1 MVSAW
6 QDLSPRFEDKWQDY
20 PTFCYEINGRKLIT
34 HATCGTHYSRTQACD
49 WTPGGGKRL
58 FVKSGQETYLTFNDQ
73 YTDARRARSFFKP
86 NLLGGKVTFTI
97 DTHQMGCD
105 CIGQVS
111 LVAMP
116 GMTEF
121 GEFDQIANSHFAC
134 DARGQTGNNVCPEFT
149 ILEANKY
156 GFKAT
161 PRACPGYSVLGHW
174 DKCDG
179 EGDAPYDVYGSK
191 DFTYGPGGD
200 IDTNSPIDV
209 QVEFHAD
216 GDTLTGYSVTL
227 SQGDKSFTKKV

>member
-1 MVSAW
+1 M
-6 QDLSPRFEDKWQDY
+6 
-20 PTFCYEINGRKLIT
+20 
-34 HATCGTHYSRTQACD
+34 
-49 WTPGGGKRL
+49 
-58 FVKSGQETYLTFNDQ
+58 
-73 YTDARRARSFFKP
+73 
-86 NLLGGKVTFTI
+86 LGGKVTFTI
-97 DTHQMGCD
+97 DTHEMGCD

-134 DARGQTGNNVCPEFT
+134 DARGLSGNNVCPEFT
-149 ILEANKY
+149 ILEANMY

-191 DFTYGPGGD
+191 DFSYGPGGD
-200 IDTNSPIDV
+200 IDTNSPINV
-209 QVEFHAD
+209 QIEFHAD
-216 GDTLTGYSVTL
+216 SDTLTGYSVTL
-227 SQGDKSFTKKV
+227 SQGDKTFTKKVESDYLTALSD